1 MAPYDPPI
9 AHYSQ
14 LDVSEYSDEQM
25 LTFIGKK
32 GHRFYW
38 LTNKLG
44 LNYLWWDHERKVVEL
59 WGSYGALHCGAKE
72 RLDEYFKKFTR
83 RSPMVHMEDVQD
95 ELCT

>member
-1 MAPYDPPI
+1 MAPYNPPV

-25 LTFIGKK
+25 LSFIGKE

-44 LNYLWWDHERKVVEL
+44 LNYLWWDNERKVVEL
-59 WGSYGALHCGAKE
+59 WGSFGSLINGAKD
-72 RLDEYFKKFTR
+72 RLDEYFKKFTGR
-83 RSPMVHMEDVQD
+83 PPVVHMEALPD
-95 ELCT
+95 ELCA

>member
-25 LTFIGKK
+25 LSFIGKE

-59 WGSYGALHCGAKE
+59 WGSHGALHHGAKE
-72 RLDEYFKKFTR
+72 KLYQYFKKSTG
-83 RSPMVHMEDVQD
+83 RSPMVYVETLPD
-95 ELCT
+95 ELCA